1 MKMKTVFGIAM
12 MLLLSGRTMAGGYVT
27 NTNHNAAFLRN
38 PAQDGKIDIN
48 ALYSNPAGIGF
59 LDNGWHLSFNVQ
71 SAYQNRDVTS
81 NFGTSLGPLYSQ
93 GAYSLGKVNGT
104 ANAVGEKEFKGRAKA
119 PVIPALDVAYVQ
131 DKWSA
136 MFHFAL
142 GGGGGKCDFED
153 GLGSFESLVAMMPL
167 AINAGASAAAG
178 GAPVTIVDGYS
189 MDSWMKGRQYYFGF
203 QFQGGYKVLDNL
215 NVSAGVRGVYASC
228 AYEGYVG
235 NIKMHTVAAPSPV
248 SSAIMAAKSIPANV
262 YLPGGALLG
271 TSAALAADRELD
283 VTQSGFGVTP
293 IVGVDW
299 KINNNWNVAAKY
311 EFGTR
316 LRLKNSTSVNT
327 TGLASYDDGEEQ
339 AADIPAL
346 LTVGAQYSP
355 SKAVRLNVGGHLYF
369 DKQAKQEGNRQEKLD
384 GQTWELLAGA
394 EWDIND
400 WATVSAGWQTTNY
413 GLGENSQY
421 ISDMSFVT
429 NSNSFGLGAR
439 FKVAKNVAIDVAYF
453 KTLYQHYRV
462 DYADYNNIGARF
474 GALVG
479 NPSMKVAGY
488 NNYYRTNDVFGLG
501 VNITL

>member
-12 MLLLSGRTMAGGYVT
+12 MLLLSGRTLAGGYVT

-59 LDNGWHLSFNVQ
+59 LNNGWHLSFNVQ

-81 NFGTSLGPLYSQ
+81 NFGTSLSPL
-93 GAYSLGKVNGT
+93 GLYSLGTVNGT
-104 ANAVGEKEFKGRAKA
+104 ANGAGEKEFKGRAKA

-142 GGGGGKCDFED
+142 AGGGGKCDFED
-153 GLGSFESLVAMMPL
+153 GLGSFESLMAMMPL
-167 AINAGASAAAG
+167 AINAGA
-178 GAPVTIVDGYS
+178 GATIVDGYS

-235 NIKMHTVAAPSPV
+235 NIKMHTTAA
-248 SSAIMAAKSIPANV
+248 AAAVGVPTNVFVPASV
-262 YLPGGALLG
+262 FLVGAKA
-271 TSAALAADRELD
+271 SLAADRELD

-327 TGLASYDDGEEQ
+327 TGLASYDDSEEQ

-355 SKAVRLNVGGHLYF
+355 IKAVRLNVGGHLYF

-488 NNYYRTNDVFGLG
+488 NDYYRTNDVFGLG